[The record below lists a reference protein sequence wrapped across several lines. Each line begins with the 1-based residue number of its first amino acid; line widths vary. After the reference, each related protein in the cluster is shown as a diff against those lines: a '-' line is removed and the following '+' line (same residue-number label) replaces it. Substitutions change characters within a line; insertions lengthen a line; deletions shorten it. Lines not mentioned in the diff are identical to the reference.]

1 MAEGDKKPCG
11 NCQTA
16 IIHVKIIKSFQGKT
30 EEKLQWQ
37 NVDDAKPHFK
47 WIGEKDGQA
56 QFDCMKPTQE
66 SIKQHAADV
75 VNELETQTPPQ
86 KDLHVEVD
94 TTIEVK
100 DPFQEAELIVR
111 WARNKAYKMVM
122 AEVPSYDTLT
132 QQEKNSL
139 GQKEGMLTRAII
151 DTTMELRK
159 LNGIKSQ
166 YAR

>member
-1 MAEGDKKPCG
+1 MAEGDTKACG
-11 NCQTA
+11 NCGTQ
-16 IIHVKIIKSFQGKT
+16 IIHVKITKSFQGKT

-37 NVDDAKPHFK
+37 NVDDKKPHFR
-47 WIGEKDGQA
+47 WVGEKDGQA
-56 QFDCMKPTQE
+56 QFDCMKPTQQ
-66 SIKQHAADV
+66 STTQHAADV
-75 VNELETQTPPQ
+75 EEEICLQAPPS
-86 KDLHVEVD
+86 KDEKVEVD

-111 WARNKAYKMVM
+111 WARDKAYKMVM
-122 AEVPSYDTLT
+122 AEVSSYDTLT

-151 DTTMELRK
+151 DTTLELRK

-166 YAR
+166 YGR